1 MHTVPTCIVPNWC
14 PGLGEGK
21 FTLEHAM
28 QTRRGGQHIALL
40 FL

>member
-1 MHTVPTCIVPNWC
+1 MHTVPTCVVPNWF

-28 QTRRGGQHIALL
+28 QAQGWSS
-40 FL
+40 